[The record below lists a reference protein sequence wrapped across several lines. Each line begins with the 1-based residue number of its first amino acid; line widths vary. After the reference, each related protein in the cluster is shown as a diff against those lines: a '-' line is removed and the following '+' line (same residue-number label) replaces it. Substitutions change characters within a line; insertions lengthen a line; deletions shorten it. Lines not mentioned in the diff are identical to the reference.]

1 MELLVISVQFGCDGW
16 YCCVGQQFNF
26 SNTLHWK
33 MIELIVELTKVT
45 FGETFL
51 TKRNL
56 YNLFVSSL
64 KFILVLLN
72 ASQRISRLKFVT
84 SNFITQ
90 KSNCH
95 VLFTGGGYFWFW
107 EQNTTHRSFSCCSGN
122 LGMKYFRK
130 GMKYFR
136 KPRFLLKKKTSWQL
150 DRYLHKN
157 KLISFA

>member
-1 MELLVISVQFGCDGW
+1 
-16 YCCVGQQFNF
+16 
-26 SNTLHWK
+26 

-84 SNFITQ
+84 SNFITP
-90 KSNCH
+90 KVIVMFCSL
-95 VLFTGGGYFWFW
+95 VVGIFD
-107 EQNTTHRSFSCCSGN
+107 SGN
-122 LGMKYFRK
+122 KIRHIEAFRVVVE
-130 GMKYFR
+130 
-136 KPRFLLKKKTSWQL
+136 
-150 DRYLHKN
+150 
-157 KLISFA
+157 I